1 MYAFLD
7 RKEWEL
13 DLRMKPCPPPETI
26 DPTLASAARSAAR
39 KTEGLKLA
47 LATMA
52 STGSPRR
59 RGHTKARA
67 STLHAFSGI
76 GNDYQPPT
84 AGELT
89 IDTSTRFVP
98 EATDEIGRKI
108 GHFVRRTRRPR
119 RQDPSVSDRLLNGQ
133 NSATKGLLIF
143 PALGLKGPRTRPF
156 TGPFCR
162 LYPLKTAACSGF
174 S

>member
-13 DLRMKPCPPPETI
+13 DLRIEPCPPPETI

-98 EATDEIGRKI
+98 EATDGIGRMLARSGILFDEPGDLAAKI
-108 GHFVRRTRRPR
+108 RVFPIAFLMGKTVRPKAF
-119 RQDPSVSDRLLNGQ
+119 SSSRL
-133 NSATKGLLIF
+133 
-143 PALGLKGPRTRPF
+143 
-156 TGPFCR
+156 
-162 LYPLKTAACSGF
+162 
-174 S
+174 